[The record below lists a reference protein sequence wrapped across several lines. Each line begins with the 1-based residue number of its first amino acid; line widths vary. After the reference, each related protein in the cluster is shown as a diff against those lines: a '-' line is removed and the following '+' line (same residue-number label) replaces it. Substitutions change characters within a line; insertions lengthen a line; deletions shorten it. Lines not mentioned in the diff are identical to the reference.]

1 MSDYEIIA
9 FYKEDKEEV
18 SLHAEAIR
26 EMYHLKLRY
35 EKIPDLET
43 SIGALLSKETVLCI
57 LGRTTFRFRK
67 LLRYVYALTKPIIIV
82 HPNDSPEV
90 YNRLK
95 VPVGYLQENKEK
107 VVWANFFQRNNE
119 NSKVELII
127 PKEKDEDIAFMVKN
141 NVDFIEN
148 IFKKS
153 EAHYTKIYQEGSFE
167 KNLKDVFV
175 SSNDCVVFIMR
186 PFRVFSFYIPY
197 NLKLFRKYAH
207 TPTLIIP
214 RDDSLYIPCH

>member
-1 MSDYEIIA
+1 MANYEIVA
-9 FYKEDKEEV
+9 LYKDHESEV
-18 SLHAEAIR
+18 SAHAVAIS
-26 EMYHLKLRY
+26 EMYHLTLRF
-35 EKIPDLET
+35 EKVPEMET
-43 SIGALLSKETVLCI
+43 AINSLLNQNTVLCVI
-57 LGRTTFRFRK
+57 HRSVFKFRK
-67 LLRYVYALTKPIIIV
+67 LLKYVYAITKPVIVV

-119 NSKVELII
+119 NSRVELIV

-153 EAHYTKIYQEGSFE
+153 EAQYTKVFVEGSFE
-167 KNLKDVFV
+167 KNLKKVFLE
-175 SSNDCVVFIMR
+175 SDDCVIFIMR

-197 NLKLFRKYAH
+197 NIRLFRKYAH

-214 RDDSLYIPCH
+214 RDESLYIPCH